1 MKPKS
6 YKEGVTPK
14 NNPRFYEVAHE
25 FGLVVD
31 NEIHLTRADR
41 RDKAFMQQYEEKAK
55 AYFGE

>member
-1 MKPKS
+1 M
-6 YKEGVTPK
+6 TM
-14 NNPRFYEVAHE
+14 AT
-25 FGLVVD
+25 D